1 MSSKTKIALS
11 AAIVLITAF
20 GGSAATKSRNDLGNE
35 YAAFYG
41 PPVPTQSAFSYVMR
55 RESVPLGSLTMI
67 AAHMPDRLLCLV
79 GCEA

>member
-1 MSSKTKIALS
+1 MSSKTKIPLS
-11 AAIVLITAF
+11 AAIVFSFRGVGCA
-20 GGSAATKSRNDLGNE
+20 KSRNDVGNE
-35 YAAFYG
+35 YATFYG

-55 RESVPLGSLTMI
+55 RESVPLGSLPMI